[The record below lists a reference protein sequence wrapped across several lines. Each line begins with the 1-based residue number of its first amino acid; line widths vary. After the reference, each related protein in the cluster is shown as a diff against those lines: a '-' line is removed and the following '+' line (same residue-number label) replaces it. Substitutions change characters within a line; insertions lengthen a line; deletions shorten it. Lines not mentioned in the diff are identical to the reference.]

1 MLTKSGDAWGE
12 YGSLRPLTVNLST
25 GRVSVGHGLNATGQ
39 VVPSDYGNFDALYQR
54 KTATVIDVRQGSP
67 GTIVLKRNGWN
78 YVPGGCAFTGW
89 YVEGDAPVDDTIQY
103 KPLQI
108 NINGAWRTISG

>member
-1 MLTKSGDAWGE
+1 S
-12 YGSLRPLTVNLST
+12 LST
-25 GRVSVGHGLNATGQ
+25 GRVLIGHGLSVSGGITGSGQ
-39 VVPSDYGNFDALYQR
+39 FVPSDYGNFDARYSL
-54 KTATVIDVRQGSP
+54 KTAAVIDVRQGSP

-103 KPLQI
+103 KPIQI

>member
-1 MLTKSGDAWGE
+1 
-12 YGSLRPLTVNLST
+12 
-25 GRVSVGHGLNATGQ
+25 
-39 VVPSDYGNFDALYQR
+39 
-54 KTATVIDVRQGSP
+54 IDVRQGSP

-103 KPLQI
+103 KPIQI